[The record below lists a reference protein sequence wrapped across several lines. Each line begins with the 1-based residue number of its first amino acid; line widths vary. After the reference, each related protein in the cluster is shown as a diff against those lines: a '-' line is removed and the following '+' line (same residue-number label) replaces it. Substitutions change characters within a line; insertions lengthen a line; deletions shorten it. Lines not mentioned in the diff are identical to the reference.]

1 MAAIPIYGLL
11 SNCKPRLFKNDVSN
25 RDRDC
30 RHIFGL
36 LMKVFIDLRAL
47 MKLSARFYLYH
58 FADFKESSG
67 ITDFKSAGLTC

>member
-1 MAAIPIYGLL
+1 MMFPTEIEIAAI
-11 SNCKPRLFKNDVSN
+11 
-25 RDRDC
+25 
-30 RHIFGL
+30 HIFGL